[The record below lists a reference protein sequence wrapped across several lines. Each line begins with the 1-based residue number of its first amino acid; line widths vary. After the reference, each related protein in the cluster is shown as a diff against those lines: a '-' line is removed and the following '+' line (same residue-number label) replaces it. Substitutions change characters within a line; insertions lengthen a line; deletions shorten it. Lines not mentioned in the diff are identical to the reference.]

1 MDYLKGNSNAWI
13 DISKKK
19 YGRLT
24 VLGYV
29 GNGKWECVCECG
41 NKKVLR
47 TGKITTLHTKSCGCL
62 SKTNALKHGGIGS
75 REYNIWANMKARC
88 NNINNTS
95 YKNYGGRGITICD
108 EWNSSFEK
116 FIKDMG
122 PCPKNYS
129 IDRINNELGYSIDN
143 CKWSS
148 NKEQSLNRRS
158 NFIITHNGITKPLK
172 EMCEIFK
179 KDYKKTFARLSTLGW
194 SVEKAFNQ

>member
-1 MDYLKGNSNAWI
+1 
-13 DISKKK
+13 
-19 YGRLT
+19 
-24 VLGYV
+24 
-29 GNGKWECVCECG
+29 
-41 NKKVLR
+41 
-47 TGKITTLHTKSCGCL
+47 
-62 SKTNALKHGGIGS
+62 GGIGS

-108 EWNSSFEK
+108 EWNNSFEK
-116 FIKDMG
+116 FIGDMG

-129 IDRINNELGYSIDN
+129 IDRINNELGYSKDN

-179 KDYKKTFARLSTLGW
+179 KDYKKTFTRLSTLGW